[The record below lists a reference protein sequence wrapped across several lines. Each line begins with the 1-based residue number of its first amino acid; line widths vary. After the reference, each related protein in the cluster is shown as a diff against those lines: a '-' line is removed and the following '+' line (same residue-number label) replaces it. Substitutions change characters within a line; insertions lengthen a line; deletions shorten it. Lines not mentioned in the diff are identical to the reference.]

1 MPVWYIRTFCKVKSW
16 TLSVATVLAS
26 FWSSFNFLI
35 CLLHDPGPGS
45 LERFFSSMCVCVC
58 VNISTHKRLSIGE
71 GRVVLHFKKHWL
83 CNKTMSLVS
92 ISFLIL
98 TVSQERK
105 KMMNYRNVV
114 TDTPKMNTEISEE
127 CFNLI
132 WNVHFAVTYFHCFV
146 ITTKFLERNGHK
158 TKYLLINLN

>member
-1 MPVWYIRTFCKVKSW
+1 M
-16 TLSVATVLAS
+16 LLL
-26 FWSSFNFLI
+26 FWPPSGPPLI
-35 CLLHDPGPGS
+35 
-45 LERFFSSMCVCVC
+45 FSSASYMTQVLEVLKGFSPACVCVCVC
-58 VNISTHKRLSIGE
+58 VNISTHKRLSIGA

-98 TVSQERK
+98 TVSQKRK

-146 ITTKFLERNGHK
+146 ITTKYLKRNGHK

>member
-1 MPVWYIRTFCKVKSW
+1 M
-16 TLSVATVLAS
+16 LLL
-26 FWSSFNFLI
+26 FWPPSGPPLI
-35 CLLHDPGPGS
+35 
-45 LERFFSSMCVCVC
+45 FSSASYMTQVLEVLKGFSPACVCVCVC

-98 TVSQERK
+98 TVSQKRK

-146 ITTKFLERNGHK
+146 ITTKYLKRNGHK

>member
-1 MPVWYIRTFCKVKSW
+1 MPVYYIRTFCKVKSL
-16 TLSVATVLAS
+16 TLSVATVLA
-26 FWSSFNFLI
+26 FL
-35 CLLHDPGPGS
+35 
-45 LERFFSSMCVCVC
+45 EFSHLPLTRPRSWKSWKIFLQHMCACVCVCVCVC
-58 VNISTHKRLSIGE
+58 VNISTHKRLSTGE

-105 KMMNYRNVV
+105 KKMMNYRNVV
-114 TDTPKMNTEISEE
+114 TDIPKMNTEISEE

-132 WNVHFAVTYFHCFV
+132 LNVHFAVTYFHCFV
-146 ITTKFLERNGHK
+146 ITAKFLEQNW
-158 TKYLLINLN
+158 T